1 MPAALTSLQAEVLE
15 LLAYGYSVP
24 EITQRKGFTRQRT
37 QEIVDILRAKGL
49 LTNDPAPA
57 TTTHVTPWP
66 PAPRYARWGPF
77 VLRSALLPREDGA
90 ELPDAA
96 PNELALVWTHSG
108 WPPRYGWSQTVQ
120 RRRRW
125 AVADT
130 RTMYADWWLWIDHLN
145 RDVDPDH
152 DYALPLLTD
161 NTLRELTRNIAW
173 VLDTE
178 SVLLLPDSAAATPG

>member
-1 MPAALTSLQAEVLE
+1 MSAALTPLQAEVLQ

-37 QEIVDILRAKGL
+37 QEIVDILRGKGL

-57 TTTHVTPWP
+57 TTTHVAPWP
-66 PAPRYARWGPF
+66 PPPRYARWEPF

-96 PNELALVWTHSG
+96 PNELALVWTHTG
-108 WPPRYGWSQTVQ
+108 WPARLGWAQTAP

-125 AVADT
+125 SIADT
-130 RTMYADWWLWIDHLN
+130 RGTYGSWVCWVDLWRQRGIATTAH
-145 RDVDPDH
+145 V
-152 DYALPLLTD
+152 LPLLD
-161 NTLRELTRNIAW
+161 DDALRELTRNIAW

-178 SVLLLPDSAAATPG
+178 SVLLLPDSAAATSG